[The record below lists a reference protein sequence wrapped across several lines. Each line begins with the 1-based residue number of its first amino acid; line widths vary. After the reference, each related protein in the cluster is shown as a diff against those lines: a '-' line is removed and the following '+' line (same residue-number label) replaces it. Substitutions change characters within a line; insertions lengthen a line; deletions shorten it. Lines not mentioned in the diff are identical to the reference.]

1 MTEFAWFIA
10 NLQLPDD
17 TGIAG
22 TKNNKWT
29 GVTAKWNG
37 FDSGPAATCTCP
49 KEWSDYQN
57 L

>member
-1 MTEFAWFIA
+1 MLGLLLIS
-10 NLQLPDD
+10 QLPDD
-17 TGIAG
+17 TGFAG

-37 FDSGPAATCTCP
+37 FDSGPADTCICP